1 MMIDLSKYLEPYER
15 KARLYPA
22 LICLFP
28 IMLGVAVSFKDVFTA
43 LSGFVAL
50 AISVGMLQLLANI
63 ARDRGKSLETTL
75 FEQWGGMPSVR
86 FFRHRD
92 TTIPSPAKIMYHAVL
107 AKASDINAPSINE
120 EQQNPEHADEIYLSW
135 SDFLRG
141 KTRDTEKYN
150 LLFREN
156 ISYGFR
162 RNLFGIRW
170 FCVASCLIG
179 IVLTNFVLITGNQAS
194 DIIIAVTLLLGVYLA
209 LFLFVVNGTW
219 VKVVAD
225 AYAKQLIEAINA

>member
-28 IMLGVAVSFKDVFTA
+28 IMLGVAVSFQDVFTT
-43 LSGFVAL
+43 LSGLVVL
-50 AISVGMLQLLANI
+50 AVSVGMLQLLANL

-86 FFRHRD
+86 LFRHRD
-92 TTIPSPAKIMYHAVL
+92 STIPSPAKVKYHAVL
-107 AKASDINAPSINE
+107 SKASKIKAPSTKE
-120 EQQNPEHADEIYLSW
+120 EKQNPNQADEIYLSW

-141 KTRDTEKYN
+141 KTRDTKKYH
-150 LLFREN
+150 LLFKEN

-170 FCVASCLIG
+170 FCVASSLIG
-179 IVLTNFVLITGNQAS
+179 IVLTNTAVITGNQAT
-194 DIIIAVTLLLGVYLA
+194 DITIAVTLLLTAYLA
-209 LFLFVVNGTW
+209 VFLFVVNSAW

-225 AYAKQLIEAINA
+225 AYAKQLIEAVNA